1 MYINVIRVSDNNV
14 LNSAKILF
22 SHFFEYQCNIF
33 VIKNAI
39 QDNNCVDDFG
49 D

>member
-1 MYINVIRVSDNNV
+1 MYINVIRVSDNNE

-22 SHFFEYQCNIF
+22 SHFFEYRCHIF